1 MIKKFTER
9 FDQLADEISSI
20 DATRKTSNGELR
32 TSIAVDD
39 ELLLAWNVKVKNL
52 LVAVSGKESM
62 HYQTFVEAERIN
74 GLETNYEAF
83 KRMKA
88 IFTAAMDDY
97 KGGSLTSI
105 RNLVQAEVFDNQL
118 EQAREL
124 LSRGHKWASAVA
136 AGIVLETALRDLCSR
151 QGLMH
156 SSLDKMNAD
165 LARVGIYPELQQKR
179 INALAGI
186 RNSAVQGKTGEF
198 SDADVDDMIRDV
210 EQFLIMHFV

>member
-124 LSRGHKWASAVA
+124 LSLGHKWASAVA

-165 LARVGIYPELQQKR
+165 LARIGIYNELQQER
-179 INALAGI
+179 IAALAGI
-186 RNSAVQGKTGEF
+186 RNSAAHGKSDGF
-198 SDADVDDMIRDV
+198 SDVDVHNMIRDV

>member
-1 MIKKFTER
+1 MQLKKTFTG
-9 FDQLADEISSI
+9 DL
-20 DATRKTSNGELR
+20 G
-32 TSIAVDD
+32 TSIVVDD
-39 ELLLAWNVKVKNL
+39 ELLLAWSVKVKNL
-52 LVAVSGKESM
+52 LITVSGKESL

-124 LSRGHKWASAVA
+124 LSCGYKLASAAVA
-136 AGIVLETALRDLCSR
+136 GAVLETALRDLCSR

-179 INALAGI
+179 ITALADI
-186 RNSAVQGKTGEF
+186 RNSAAQGKTDEF
-198 SDADVDDMIRDV
+198 SDADIDNMIRDV